1 MKVIPLKQKIL
12 SKNDQLA
19 SDLRALFNQHHIFT
33 TNLVSSPGSGKTELL
48 VQLLKHLQ
56 PKYRPCAI
64 TGDLATQ
71 NDADRLSASGAPSH
85 QILTG
90 TMCHLESDMI
100 KQALQ
105 NFDLNSLDFLFIEN
119 IGNLVCPGN
128 FDLGEHL
135 RIVVV
140 STTEGED
147 KPLKYAPMFHT
158 ADLVIINK
166 IDLAQ
171 AVDCNLQL
179 LESNIHQIKPD
190 IPIFHTSAKTGEGVE
205 ELLQLLVEK
214 RSSLMSS

>member
-1 MKVIPLKQKIL
+1 MEIPLKQKIL

-48 VQLLKHLQ
+48 SQLLKSLQ
-56 PKYRPCAI
+56 PKYSPAAI

-71 NDADRLSASGAPSH
+71 NDADRLAVSGAPSH

-100 KQALQ
+100 STALQ
-105 NFDLNSLDFLFIEN
+105 NFDLDSLDFLFIEN
-119 IGNLVCPGN
+119 VGNLVCPGN

-135 RIVVV
+135 RIVLV

-158 ADLVIINK
+158 ADLVVINK

-171 AVDCNLQL
+171 AVGCDIQL
-179 LESNIHQIKPD
+179 LESNIHQIVPD
-190 IPIFHTSAKTGEGVE
+190 IPILHTSAKTGKGVTD
-205 ELLQLLVEK
+205 LTKILITK
-214 RSSLMSS
+214 RSSL